1 MAKEHHFKCTF
12 LEPIDT
18 GILWNKNCFISLFS
32 TGNECRALEIID
44 CNTVSVSCSGCPKK
58 KEDSTQKQQVQLVS
72 VTQSK
77 KNPPKQTN
85 HVTRKESY

>member
-1 MAKEHHFKCTF
+1 M
-12 LEPIDT
+12 
-18 GILWNKNCFISLFS
+18 SLFF
-32 TGNECRALEIID
+32 TGNECRALEIIY

-77 KNPPKQTN
+77 KKKHTKTN
-85 HVTRKESY
+85 QSCHKKRIILI